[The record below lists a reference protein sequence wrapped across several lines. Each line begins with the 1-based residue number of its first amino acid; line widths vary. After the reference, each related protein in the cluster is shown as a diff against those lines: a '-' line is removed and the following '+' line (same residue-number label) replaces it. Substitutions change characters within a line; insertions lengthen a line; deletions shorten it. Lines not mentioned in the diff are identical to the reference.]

1 MDHKEFKQLLDRY
14 TKGLLNQQEMERL
27 ESWLD
32 AMEDKTAFDS
42 LDKEELSASREAMF
56 SQLTRRIQQAPAP
69 VRLISYKR
77 SLAVAAGIA
86 AIVLTGYICRKS
98 ILDVVAPHRTTYA
111 YNKKG
116 YITKQILSDKSI
128 VWLKGNSKLIFPAKF
143 ENDERSVTLE
153 GEALF
158 EVSKDVQRP
167 FIVTCG
173 SLTTQVLGTSF
184 NIRSNEAGEVAI
196 SVLTGAVLV
205 GSDATR
211 KQIVHT
217 NESIVYSPKKASVV
231 NVHPSRK
238 DIHELINGTEYDMAF
253 NDASMHNV
261 IQKIEKKFEVKIN
274 LEDTAILNNVITAD
288 MTDQSL
294 AHTME
299 MISQALNLDVRIN
312 DKMVSLRAKK

>member
-1 MDHKEFKQLLDRY
+1 MDHKEFKHLLDRY
-14 TKGLLNQQEMERL
+14 TQGLLNQQEIERL
-27 ESWLD
+27 EGWLD
-32 AMEDKTAFDS
+32 AMEDKTAFES
-42 LDKEELSASREAMF
+42 LDKEALSASREAMF
-56 SQLTRRIQQAPAP
+56 SQLTRRIQEPPETARI
-69 VRLISYKR
+69 VSYKR
-77 SLAVAAGIA
+77 TLAIAAGIA

-111 YNKKG
+111 YNSKG
-116 YITKQILSDKSI
+116 YITKQILSDGSI

-143 ENDERSVTLE
+143 QDNERTVTLE

-158 EVSKDVQRP
+158 EVSKDVKRP
-167 FIVTCG
+167 FIVSCR

-184 NIRSNEAGEVAI
+184 NIRSNEQGEVSI
-196 SVLTGAVLV
+196 SVLTGAVVV

-211 KQIVHT
+211 KQVVHT
-217 NESIVYSPKKASVV
+217 NESIVYSEKKASVV

-238 DIHELINGTEYDMAF
+238 DIHEFINGTEYDMAF
-253 NDASMHNV
+253 NDASMHSV

-299 MISQALNLDVRIN
+299 MISQALNLDIRIN